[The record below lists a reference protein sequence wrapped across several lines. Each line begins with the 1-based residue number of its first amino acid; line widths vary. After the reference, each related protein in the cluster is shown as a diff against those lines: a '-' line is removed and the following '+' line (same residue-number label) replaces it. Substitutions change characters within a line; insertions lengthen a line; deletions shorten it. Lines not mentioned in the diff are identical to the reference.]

1 MKICVRNHLVLTLA
15 SLVICFFSTLLV
27 RPTSA
32 EDYPG
37 QGKDQLVKALDI
49 AFLNVLSSGQWIQI
63 YESQSLEN
71 IAVNM
76 SDCYP
81 NPSIMVYPENPTGLL
96 ATILTNRQ
104 INVCTYETQTV
115 GSGAT
120 FSVANQLMMRAIMDE
135 IGNGYSLPAP
145 IAITEVYRF
154 GGTALFNALNNGV
167 CDVIDAVASTGG
179 VSVGQ
184 RRRELA
190 RFTCHIVG
198 SGQFLHV
205 QTGSSYQSLADL
217 QAVPNAEICSGQ
229 LSTRLANA
237 YFPNATV
244 TTLIPPQDDVA
255 ECSQGVLDGTYH
267 AFMFFDPTP
276 ALPGLRSI
284 DPKIVS
290 GTPYWVAGDPDQ
302 DHDGIDDTQD
312 VCPNIFDPCQQT
324 DPDLDGFGDACDN
337 CPNNCNTEQL
347 DADNDGIGDV
357 CDQTPVC
364 GRCDLPECEVECGL

>member
-1 MKICVRNHLVLTLA
+1 MIILHYNIQYVMKKLYSKKKEGDGISIRIANKFFFKVSKKDKKGGETMKICVRNHLVLTLA
-15 SLVICFFSTLLV
+15 SLMICFFSTLLL
-27 RPTSA
+27 RPASA

-49 AFLNVLSSGQWIQI
+49 AFLNVLSSGQWRQI

-284 DPKIVS
+284 DPKIV
-290 GTPYWVAGDPDQ
+290 WVPLTGLQETRTRIMMALMT
-302 DHDGIDDTQD
+302 HRT
-312 VCPNIFDPCQQT
+312 FAQT
-324 DPDLDGFGDACDN
+324 SLILASRRIP
-337 CPNNCNTEQL
+337 
-347 DADNDGIGDV
+347 I
-357 CDQTPVC
+357 
-364 GRCDLPECEVECGL
+364 